1 MEYPL
6 WLQVILALCMG
17 LALAGLGAWMLF
29 TTATRAMRAAAA
41 LEDRRSHK
49 ETEALNNWKAL
60 FEEERQERLE
70 AVAELVSENMDL
82 RKHCRNME
90 DLLDRVPASVLK
102 KIREEAKNNDE
113 V

>member
-41 LEDRRSHK
+41 LEDRRIHK

-60 FEEERQERLE
+60 YEKERQERLE
-70 AVAELVSENMDL
+70 VVSDLVNDNMNL
-82 RKHCRNME
+82 RKHNEEME
-90 DLLDRVPASVLK
+90 KLLALVPVSVLK
-102 KIREEAKNNDE
+102 KIREKAKLA
-113 V
+113 

>member
-29 TTATRAMRAAAA
+29 TTATRAMSAAAA
-41 LEDRRSHK
+41 LEDRRRHK

-60 FEEERQERLE
+60 YEEERQERLE
-70 AVAELVSENMDL
+70 VVSDLVNDNMNL
-82 RKHCRNME
+82 RKHNEEME
-90 DLLDRVPASVLK
+90 KLLALVPVSVLK
-102 KIREEAKNNDE
+102 KIREEAKKSDE
-113 V
+113 

>member
-29 TTATRAMRAAAA
+29 TTVTRAMRAAAA

-60 FEEERQERLE
+60 YEEERQERLE
-70 AVAELVSENMDL
+70 VVSDLVNDNMNL
-82 RKHCRNME
+82 RKHNEEME
-90 DLLDRVPASVLK
+90 KLLALVPVSVLK
-102 KIREEAKNNDE
+102 KIREEAKKSDE
-113 V
+113 

>member
-49 ETEALNNWKAL
+49 ETEALNSWKAAY
-60 FEEERQERLE
+60 E
-70 AVAELVSENMDL
+70 AEHEDHMNDVAELT
-82 RKHCRNME
+82 
-90 DLLDRVPASVLK
+90 DRIFTLEREV
-102 KIREEAKNNDE
+102 KIKNEILAKAKVIE
-113 V
+113 L

>member
-29 TTATRAMRAAAA
+29 TTATRAMSAAAA
-41 LEDRRSHK
+41 LEDRRRHK

-70 AVAELVSENMDL
+70 VVSDLVNDNMNL
-82 RKHCRNME
+82 RKHNEEME
-90 DLLDRVPASVLK
+90 KLLALVPVSVLK
-102 KIREEAKNNDE
+102 KIREEAKKSDE

>member
-29 TTATRAMRAAAA
+29 TTVTRAMRAAAA

-60 FEEERQERLE
+60 YEEERQERLE
-70 AVAELVSENMDL
+70 VVSDLVNDNMNL
-82 RKHCRNME
+82 RKHNEEME
-90 DLLDRVPASVLK
+90 KLLALVPVSVLK
-102 KIREEAKNNDE
+102 KIREEAKKSDE

>member
-60 FEEERQERLE
+60 FEDERQERLE
-70 AVAELVSENMDL
+70 AVAELVSENMAL
-82 RKHCRNME
+82 RKHCQNME

-102 KIREEAKNNDE
+102 MIREEAKKSD

>member
-29 TTATRAMRAAAA
+29 TTATSAMRAAAA

-60 FEEERQERLE
+60 YEEERQERLE
-70 AVAELVSENMDL
+70 VVSDLVNDNINL
-82 RKHCRNME
+82 RKHNEEME
-90 DLLDRVPASVLK
+90 KLLALVPVSVLK
-102 KIREEAKNNDE
+102 KIREEAKLS
-113 V
+113 

>member
-29 TTATRAMRAAAA
+29 TTATRAMSAAAA
-41 LEDRRSHK
+41 LEDRRRHK

-60 FEEERQERLE
+60 YEEERQERLE
-70 AVAELVSENMDL
+70 VVSDLVNDNMNL
-82 RKHCRNME
+82 RKHNEEME
-90 DLLDRVPASVLK
+90 KLLALVPVSVLK
-102 KIREEAKNNDE
+102 KIREEAKKSDE

>member
-29 TTATRAMRAAAA
+29 TTATRAMSAAAA
-41 LEDRRSHK
+41 LEDRRRHR

-60 FEEERQERLE
+60 YEEERQERLE
-70 AVAELVSENMDL
+70 VVSDLVNDNMNL
-82 RKHCRNME
+82 RKHNEEME
-90 DLLDRVPASVLK
+90 KLLALVPVSVLK
-102 KIREEAKNNDE
+102 KIREEAKKSDE
-113 V
+113 

>member
-6 WLQVILALCMG
+6 WLQVILALCMC

-49 ETEALNNWKAL
+49 ETEALNNWRAL
-60 FEEERQERLE
+60 YEEERQERLE
-70 AVAELVSENMDL
+70 AVAQLVNENMDL
-82 RKHCRNME
+82 RRHNANME

-102 KIREEAKNNDE
+102 QVREEMQKHDI
-113 V
+113 

>member
-49 ETEALNNWKAL
+49 ETDALNNWKAAYDA
-60 FEEERQERLE
+60 EREDHVND
-70 AVAELVSENMDL
+70 VAELTDRILTLEREAKIKNSLLAKVKVSEL
-82 RKHCRNME
+82 
-90 DLLDRVPASVLK
+90 
-102 KIREEAKNNDE
+102 
-113 V
+113 